1 LPQLAQFYNQS
12 QQIFSKLINAQD
24 FKDFNW
30 VTDIGVSDFWKM
42 HFGFEIKGKKV
53 QKKSPKSS

>member
-53 QKKSPKSS
+53 